1 MAPIVASDESLVHSV
16 DKGRDKFAFHA
27 KGNPLHACGWN
38 LFPKKRQ
45 HFLSMSHYWLK
56 KPPAKKK
63 KTQEIVRFAPIPTD
77 QNRLTVR
84 LRDSLPNFVWS
95 WVIRKRNSKPRAHKL
110 AEVRLSTV
118 WLGWVRDFAFF
129 YCCCLRTTAS
139 GSAASVFSSPNRNVW
154 VPNGRR
160 RGASAHNAAPLLA
173 RLDH

>member
-63 KTQEIVRFAPIPTD
+63 KDPGNRSFRTDSNGSEPIDRPIT
-77 QNRLTVR
+77 RL
-84 LRDSLPNFVWS
+84 
-95 WVIRKRNSKPRAHKL
+95 AAKL
-110 AEVRLSTV
+110 
-118 WLGWVRDFAFF
+118 
-129 YCCCLRTTAS
+129 CLVVS
-139 GSAASVFSSPNRNVW
+139 HPKKK
-154 VPNGRR
+154 
-160 RGASAHNAAPLLA
+160 L
-173 RLDH
+173 

>member
-129 YCCCLRTTAS
+129 LLLLSSNDCKRV
-139 GSAASVFSSPNRNVW
+139 GSVCFLITESKRLGPQRSQT
-154 VPNGRR
+154 
-160 RGASAHNAAPLLA
+160 RGVGA
-173 RLDH
+173 